1 MVKRLSHHTTDQKW
15 HLLSLYMS
23 KKSVYGL
30 HQGPLMTNAQMVDK
44 LKSMVEAVEDIV
56 GAVGVDTN
64 LVEEYFSAYLK

>member
-1 MVKRLSHHTTDQKW
+1 
-15 HLLSLYMS
+15 MS

-56 GAVGVDTN
+56 GAVGVDTK
-64 LVEEYFSAYLK
+64 LVEEYLSAYLK